1 MGPQAGR
8 KVLSVQTIP
17 AWEEDECGTG
27 QLSKVG
33 GFSLHAEGGGE
44 HAGAQEAGAYLPAP

>member
-8 KVLSVQTIP
+8 KVLTVQTIP

-27 QLSKVG
+27 QLG
-33 GFSLHAEGGGE
+33 
-44 HAGAQEAGAYLPAP
+44 